1 MTVHCMTDDVKLKL
15 YEDVEENGMSKSKAA
30 VKYAVSTRTVGRVID
45 EVIEKTSV
53 VTKEDEAT
61 VGTPK
66 KTDEIEEPTEAD
78 YDDDDDCTDDEEL
91 SDRMKHESSSYTFIM
106 TPDSISI
113 TRINNDDVDDD
124 DCTDDEELSD
134 RMKHES
140 SSYTFIMT
148 PDSISI
154 TRINNDDVDTIN
166 IDDTH
171 EKFDDVY
178 DLIVSN
184 PRDNDTIE
192 DAYELI
198 SIKLRYE
205 KASNGTVTVIP
216 EEGIVSCNIE
226 GYDIKVGGKLA
237 DRLIHASLHSDDS
250 LLQGLMAFTGRLMN
264 NPSHNS
270 VKELYEFLD
279 AADIEIK
286 QDGMVECFKKVTK
299 NFKDCYSRRFDNSVG
314 KTVFEP
320 RFMVDDNSNNTCSRG
335 LHVCSYAYLNSYSGS
350 KIIKVHVD
358 PADFVSIPSDYYS
371 LDGSRNV
378 KAKARVCRYKVVED
392 VTDKYSQY
400 TT

>member
-78 YDDDDDCTDDEEL
+78 YD
-91 SDRMKHESSSYTFIM
+91 
-106 TPDSISI
+106 
-113 TRINNDDVDDD
+113 DDD

-299 NFKDCYSRRFDNSVG
+299 NFKDCYSERFDNSVG

>member
-1 MTVHCMTDDVKLKL
+1 MKIKG
-15 YEDVEENGMSKSKAA
+15 EDRQIISNVDNSHKF
-30 VKYAVSTRTVGRVID
+30 TID
-45 EVIEKTSV
+45 NNAKMF
-53 VTKEDEAT
+53 
-61 VGTPK
+61 
-66 KTDEIEEPTEAD
+66 EI
-78 YDDDDDCTDDEEL
+78 L
-91 SDRMKHESSSYTFIM
+91 SS
-106 TPDSISI
+106 
-113 TRINNDDVDDD
+113 RI
-124 DCTDDEELSD
+124 
-134 RMKHES
+134 
-140 SSYTFIMT
+140 YTFIMT

-299 NFKDCYSRRFDNSVG
+299 NFKDCYSGQFDNSVG

-371 LDGSRNV
+371 LDRSRNV

-400 TT
+400 TI